1 MCRKSILMPLSQ
13 MILKVEQEQ
22 GGLMRILGVDPG
34 SRITGFGV
42 IEIENGKLRYVTSG
56 CIKIKDKALPAR
68 LRTIFEGMSE
78 IIENTGPDAMAIEEV
93 FVSRNAHSA
102 LILGQ
107 ARGAA
112 ISAGVSKGLSVG
124 EYTALQIKKSVVGY
138 GQADKAQVQHMVR
151 TILVLDAVP
160 QEDAADALACAICH
174 GHTLEHNHRMSK
186 QQGRGTQP

>member
-1 MCRKSILMPLSQ
+1 
-13 MILKVEQEQ
+13 
-22 GGLMRILGVDPG
+22 MRVLGVDPG

-42 IEIENGKLRYVTSG
+42 IEIENGELRYITSG
-56 CIKIKDKALPAR
+56 CIKMKDRALPTR
-68 LRTIFEGMSE
+68 LKTIFEGISE
-78 IIENTGPDAMAIEEV
+78 IIKNTRPDFMAIEEV
-93 FVSRNAHSA
+93 FVSHNARSA

-112 ISAGVSKGLSVG
+112 ISAGVSSGLAVG

-151 TILVLDAVP
+151 SILALGGIP

-174 GHTLEHNHRMSK
+174 SHTLEHNQRMSK
-186 QQGRGTQP
+186 QQGMRSQP